1 MLKTY
6 ENEKQ
11 LLKEIKK
18 KYETELIKIIIYE
31 EIEQKLNE
39 IQQLFENEF
48 NDNSYELSKLIK
60 DNYFIEKRTDKISYE
75 RVK

>member
-60 DNYFIEKRTDKISYE
+60 DNYYTEKRTDKISYE

>member
-6 ENEKQ
+6 ENKKQ
-11 LLKEIKK
+11 LLKKIKNK
-18 KYETELIKIIIYE
+18 LIKIIIYE

-60 DNYFIEKRTDKISYE
+60 DNYFTEKRSDKISYE